1 MDVSPRVQLSSS
13 FDKRLDEI
21 VVLFAPYPT
30 LMEAEIEFIVKQIF
44 IVCTAVHD
52 YREGSVGMN
61 TSAEGRKSQLCSR
74 YENATN
80 ALQE

>member
-1 MDVSPRVQLSSS
+1 MDVSSRVQLSSS

-21 VVLFAPYPT
+21 VILFAPYST
-30 LMEAEIEFIVKQIF
+30 LMEAEIELVIEQIF

-52 YREGSVGMN
+52 YRESSVGMN

-74 YENATN
+74 YENAAD
-80 ALQE
+80 AL